1 MTKENQ
7 IERIG
12 FTCAYAPLPII
23 EAAGFAHYRVL
34 PLGSPPEQAG
44 SLLHDN
50 LCAHVKRVL
59 DRAIAGDLPELAGVI
74 LVNSCDAMRR
84 LADAWEAA
92 RPGERVVRMDL
103 PATPDALSETYLA
116 GEMERVATEIFS
128 WKGEGVDPGRIEKS
142 IARYDQL
149 AGRIEEVKKR
159 IRGPGI
165 EGGAAAMQELYNRA
179 ATEPLSDIMSHIDKL
194 LGEPAPEASA
204 EEGVPIFLFGNVLP
218 DPEAFT
224 DFESCGAWIVDDDL
238 CTGARLFSKID
249 VEPGGN
255 VFHHLARRALQQ
267 PRCAR
272 TFDPAQP
279 EKMAEDILARAKASG
294 ARGVIGHILKFCDPY
309 LARLPMVRDALKT
322 AGIPLLLIEGDCT
335 TRSMGQQ
342 RTRIEAFIEMLR

>member
-1 MTKENQ
+1 MEKQT
-7 IERIG
+7 ERIG

-23 EAAGFAHYRVL
+23 EAAGYAHYRVL

-50 LCAHVKRVL
+50 LCAHIKRVL

-92 RPGERVVRMDL
+92 RPDDRVVRMDL
-103 PATPDALSETYLA
+103 PATPDALSESYLA

-128 WKGEGVDPGRIEKS
+128 WKGEPVDPGRIENS
-142 IARYDQL
+142 IALYDQL
-149 AGRIEEVKKR
+149 TGRIEEMKKR
-159 IRGPGI
+159 IRGSKTA
-165 EGGAAAMQELYNRA
+165 GGGVSMQELYNRA
-179 ATEPLSDIMSHIDKL
+179 ATEPLEEVINHIDGQ
-194 LGEPAPEASA
+194 LGAPAPEASP

-218 DPEAFT
+218 DPEAFSH
-224 DFESCGAWIVDDDL
+224 FESSGALVVDDDL
-238 CTGARLFSKID
+238 CTGARLFSKVN
-249 VEPGGN
+249 VEPGGD
-255 VFHHLARRALQQ
+255 VFHGMARRALNQ

-272 TFDPAQP
+272 TFDPARP
-279 EKMAEDILARAKASG
+279 EKMAEDIVERAKASG
-294 ARGVIGHILKFCDPY
+294 AKGVIGHVLKFCDPY